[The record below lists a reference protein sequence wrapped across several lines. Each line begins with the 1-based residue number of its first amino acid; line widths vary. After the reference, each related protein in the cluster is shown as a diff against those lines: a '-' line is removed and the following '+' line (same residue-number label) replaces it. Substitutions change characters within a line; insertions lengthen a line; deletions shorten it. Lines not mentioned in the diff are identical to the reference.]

1 VKNLT
6 AVYLFAAVVGWPLV
20 AFLVLFGDTAES
32 GGGIDTGGFDG
43 GGDAGGGDAGSGDS
57 SLATTIGSFFSL
69 SGIAFFAAFFGLT
82 GLLLGWMDAGSVATF
97 LGAAAL
103 GVFAAWFHGMLI
115 GWLGRTSSNSSIS
128 DSEIAGLAGRV
139 SVPLAAD
146 RKGRIW
152 VEIAGRRLN
161 YVALPYRP
169 DAATYGVGDTVVVIE
184 VEDGV
189 ALVAPMDDLG

>member
-1 VKNLT
+1 MT

-20 AFLVLFGDTAES
+20 AFLVLFGDTAEA
-32 GGGIDTGGFDG
+32 GGGGDIGGDG
-43 GGDAGGGDAGSGDS
+43 GGPDGVGGDAGSGDS
-57 SLATTIGSFFSL
+57 SLADTIGSFFSL

-82 GLLLGWMDAGSVATF
+82 GLLLGWMEAGVVATF
-97 LGAAAL
+97 FAAAGL

-115 GWLGRTSSNSSIS
+115 GWLRRSSSDSSIA
-128 DSEIAGLAGRV
+128 DAEIAGLPARV

-161 YVALPYRP
+161 YVALPYRL
-169 DAATYGVGDTVVVIE
+169 DASTYGVGDTVVVIE
-184 VEDGV
+184 VDDGV